1 MKSFRQYLLLSESFL
16 DQVLYVQ
23 KRKNQVLD
31 FAKKN
36 NIPLSTT
43 LGTLP
48 TKNIKPQDGIS
59 FEADKESTNSARFQR
74 LTDGQ
79 RGIGKSGIF
88 QSFKDL
94 TTFFTPRLKSRFEVK
109 LQTPEVFDAAN
120 KHLVGAAGV
129 QRPKSGDINFPV
141 GSSAS
146 DTIRVLNHELGH
158 QWQTDQKIKQTIRND
173 PKNNPIARILQRFTR
188 ELNHNIPNRGKQLP
202 IPFSGMPPEDEWA
215 AAPEQDRI
223 NFRAHPSFKAYAKG
237 WKNYINLAD
246 EVNSRSIEAAVD
258 IADTYHTTLRQHM
271 IMDQEATQKD
281 PTRKPIFGSTVES
294 VKNWKNGYRTLFLK
308 KAEEYEG
315 VYTATI
321 SPLKMHP
328 EYPKVPLTMEDR
340 KSMATHDQEILTKTS
355 RDRYQKNISTILQ
368 HLEGQLPQD
377 LHTPEGKQRYIDHGV

>member
-23 KRKNQVLD
+23 QRKNQVLD

-59 FEADKESTNSARFQR
+59 FESDKESTNSARFQR

-94 TTFFTPRLKSRFEVK
+94 TTFFTPRLKSSFQVK
-109 LQTPEVFDAAN
+109 LQTPEVFDAAHKN
-120 KHLVGAAGV
+120 LGGVAGV
-129 QRPKSGDINFPV
+129 GGVQLPQSGDIHLPV
-141 GSSAS
+141 GSSP
-146 DTIRVLNHELGH
+146 RVLTHELGH
-158 QWQTDQKIKQTIRND
+158 QWQTDQKIKQTIRNN
-173 PKNNPIARILQRFTR
+173 PKDNPIARILQRFTP

-202 IPFSGMPPEDEWA
+202 IPFMKMPPEDEWA

-223 NFRAHPSFKAYAKG
+223 NFRARPRFKAYAKG
-237 WKNYINLAD
+237 WKNYINLGD

-294 VKNWKNGYRTLFLK
+294 VKNWKNEYRTMLLK
-308 KAEEYEG
+308 DAEEDEG
-315 VYTATI
+315 VYTGTI

-340 KSMATHDQEILTKTS
+340 KSMATHDQEILTRTS

-377 LHTPEGKQRYIDHGV
+377 LHTPEGRQRYIDHGV